1 LNSSGYTPECR
12 EHLAVI
18 ACIFKYLTYTSVW
31 SAKPALILDK
41 KFLKKGSQKLVIPNN
56 SRAKI
61 YKKNLFAQ
69 SSIKNISGNAKIMSI
84 LEEQLNKKLSWPVNT
99 DAYK

>member
-1 LNSSGYTPECR
+1 MNSRPAPCLTSCLVLNSKQYLNSSGYTPECR

-61 YKKNLFAQ
+61 YKKIYLHNQVLKTYQ
-69 SSIKNISGNAKIMSI
+69 EMLK
-84 LEEQLNKKLSWPVNT
+84 
-99 DAYK
+99 